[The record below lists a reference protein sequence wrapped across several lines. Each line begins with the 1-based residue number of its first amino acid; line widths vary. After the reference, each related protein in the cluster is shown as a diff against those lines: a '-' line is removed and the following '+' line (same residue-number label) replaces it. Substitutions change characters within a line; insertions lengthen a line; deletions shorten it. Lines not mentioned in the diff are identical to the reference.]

1 MPCYVSAYGATP
13 RRYDEAF
20 KREAIRLWKSS
31 GRSAEQTARD
41 LGISVFQLYDWNRAR
56 QPARAAGVAVLP
68 ESKESLQAEN
78 ERLRAELA
86 RITEQRDILKKA
98 AGILSEASPSGMP
111 RSNR

>member
-1 MPCYVSAYGATP
+1 MKNQQANGATP

-20 KREAIRLWKSS
+20 KREVIRLWKSS
-31 GRSAEQTARD
+31 GRSAEATARD
-41 LGISVFQLYDWNRAR
+41 LGISVFQLYDWSRTG
-56 QPARAAGVAVLP
+56 QPARAAGVAVLS

-78 ERLRAELA
+78 ERLRTELA
-86 RITEQRDILKKA
+86 WITEQRDILKKA